1 MVLTSEQKSAII
13 EEYNSWTDKQYGS
26 KTLEERKE
34 LNAIFTPPELTIQMI
49 EKFDSI
55 ENKTI
60 LDPTCGTGNL
70 LVACILAGANPKM
83 IYGNELDEEFL
94 KLAKERLIPYGV
106 PEQNLHQGNV
116 LEDDCISPNSFKV
129 GVEKPYK
136 YVSLW

>member
-1 MVLTSEQKSAII
+1 MILSPEQKSAII
-13 EEYNSWTDKQYGS
+13 EEYNSWTNKQYGS

-34 LNAIFTPPELTIQMI
+34 LDAIFTPPELTIQMI

-116 LEDDCISPNSFKV
+116 LEDDCISLNSFKV

-136 YVSLW
+136 YVNLW

>member
-1 MVLTSEQKSAII
+1 MILTSKQKSAII
-13 EEYNSWTDKQYGS
+13 EEYNSWTNKQYGS

-34 LNAIFTPPELTIQMI
+34 LDAIFTPPELTIQMI

-94 KLAKERLIPYGV
+94 NLAKERLIPYGV

-116 LEDDCISPNSFKV
+116 LEDDCISLNSFKV

-136 YVSLW
+136 YVNLW

>member
-1 MVLTSEQKSAII
+1 MILSSEQKSAII

-34 LNAIFTPPELTIQMI
+34 LDAIFTPPELTIQMI
-49 EKFDSI
+49 EKLDTI

-83 IYGNELDEEFL
+83 IYGNELDKEFL

-116 LEDDCISPNSFKV
+116 LEDDCISLNSFKV

>member
-1 MVLTSEQKSAII
+1 MILSPEQKSAII
-13 EEYNSWTDKQYGS
+13 EEYNSWTNKQYGS

-34 LNAIFTPPELTIQMI
+34 LDAIFTPPELTIQMI

-70 LVACILAGANPKM
+70 LIACILAGANPKM

-116 LEDDCISPNSFKV
+116 LEDDCISLNSFKV

-136 YVSLW
+136 YINLW

>member
-1 MVLTSEQKSAII
+1 MILSPEQKSAII
-13 EEYNSWTDKQYGS
+13 EEYNSWTNKQYGS
-26 KTLEERKE
+26 KTLEERKK
-34 LNAIFTPPELTIQMI
+34 LDAIFTPPELIIPMI

-116 LEDDCISPNSFKV
+116 LEDDCISLNSFKI

-136 YVSLW
+136 YVNLW

>member
-1 MVLTSEQKSAII
+1 MILSPEQKSAII
-13 EEYNSWTDKQYGS
+13 EEYNSWTNKQYGS

-34 LNAIFTPPELTIQMI
+34 LDAIFTPPELTIQMI

-94 KLAKERLIPYGV
+94 NLAKERLIPYGV

-116 LEDDCISPNSFKV
+116 LEDDCISLNSFKV

-136 YVSLW
+136 YVNLW

>member
-1 MVLTSEQKSAII
+1 MILTPEQKSAII

-34 LNAIFTPPELTIQMI
+34 LDAIFTPPELTIQMI

-94 KLAKERLIPYGV
+94 NLAKERLIPYGV

-116 LEDDCISPNSFKV
+116 LEDDCISLNSFKV

-136 YVSLW
+136 YVNLW

>member
-1 MVLTSEQKSAII
+1 MILTPEQKSAII
-13 EEYNSWTDKQYGS
+13 EEYNSWTDKQYGA

-70 LVACILAGANPKM
+70 LIACILAGANPKM

-116 LEDDCISPNSFKV
+116 LEDDCISLNSFKV